1 MPVEGVCNIS
11 ELRIRFPPG
20 VLRVSN
26 ITLPIPSNFLIKNI
40 LRTRHPK
47 INSDYLL
54 LDEKVSREYFRKVV
68 KEIEE
73 NKDSYEKIW
82 KVKEIFFPNVFID
95 VLSPKGNVLL
105 IISLNLRNY
114 NYYPPQVGF
123 LTPDKSLI
131 LSFKPDVVIQD
142 DEGRRHLIADNQGAW
157 VCMPGTY
164 KYHNW
169 YFDID
174 RWELDRYN
182 PDNSIVNLIN
192 RLVNMIDRTKEL

>member
-1 MPVEGVCNIS
+1 MLVEGARSIS

-20 VLRVSN
+20 VLRVPK
-26 ITLPIPSNFLIKNI
+26 ITLQLPPNLLIKNI
-40 LRTRHPK
+40 QRTRHPK

-54 LDEKVSREYFRKVV
+54 LDETVSREYFTKIVR
-68 KEIEE
+68 EIEE
-73 NKDSYEKIW
+73 KEDSYEKIW

-95 VLSPKGNVLL
+95 VLSPKGGLLL

-114 NYYPPQVGF
+114 NYHPPQVGF
-123 LTPDKSLI
+123 LTPDKNLI
-131 LSFKPDVVIQD
+131 LGFKPDVVIQD
-142 DEGRRHLIADNQGAW
+142 DEGRGHLMADHQGVW

-164 KYHNW
+164 EYHNW
-169 YFDID
+169 YFGID